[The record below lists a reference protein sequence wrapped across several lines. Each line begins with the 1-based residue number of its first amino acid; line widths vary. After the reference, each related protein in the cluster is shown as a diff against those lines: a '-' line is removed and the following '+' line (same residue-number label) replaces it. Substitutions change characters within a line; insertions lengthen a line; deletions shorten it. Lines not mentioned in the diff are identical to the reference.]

1 MKKLLSLPLFICFS
15 VLLFST
21 GCAYRADLMQGNFY
35 EQKDID
41 KLRIGMSPEQVRY
54 IFGTPMLTNPFET
67 NKWYY
72 IKSVRKGWSAPE
84 QKTIIIIFDKETN
97 KVKDMI
103 GDHPKPA
110 NFYQPLNTVNE

>member
-41 KLRIGMSPEQVRY
+41 KLRIGMSPEQVR
-54 IFGTPMLTNPFET
+54 
-67 NKWYY
+67 
-72 IKSVRKGWSAPE
+72 
-84 QKTIIIIFDKETN
+84 
-97 KVKDMI
+97 
-103 GDHPKPA
+103 
-110 NFYQPLNTVNE
+110 